1 MIEDYQ
7 SLPSFKKTKRILTIA
22 YAEAFEGQL
31 TCKLLTTQ
39 KVEER
44 LTLADSFLNSSS
56 APVDTRV
63 CGEVDR
69 RRQNSE
75 QAQPLSE

>member
-44 LTLADSFLNSSS
+44 LTLADSFLKSSS
-56 APVDTRV
+56 RL
-63 CGEVDR
+63 GSSRYQSMR
-69 RRQNSE
+69 RGRSKT
-75 QAQPLSE
+75 PKS